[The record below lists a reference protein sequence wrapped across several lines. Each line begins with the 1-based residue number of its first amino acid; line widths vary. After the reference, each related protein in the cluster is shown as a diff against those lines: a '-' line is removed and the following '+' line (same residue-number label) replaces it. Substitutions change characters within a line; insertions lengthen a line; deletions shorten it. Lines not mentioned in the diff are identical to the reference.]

1 MRSPAM
7 IACGLSLA
15 HRAKFGRLKKK
26 AMSGIKVLS
35 ASGIRKDPEPVLA
48 VMPKRA
54 LKFRF

>member
-1 MRSPAM
+1 MRSPMM

-26 AMSGIKVLS
+26 AMSGIKVLT
-35 ASGIRKDPEPVLA
+35 ASGIKKDFEPTI
-48 VMPKRA
+48 MPSKRA